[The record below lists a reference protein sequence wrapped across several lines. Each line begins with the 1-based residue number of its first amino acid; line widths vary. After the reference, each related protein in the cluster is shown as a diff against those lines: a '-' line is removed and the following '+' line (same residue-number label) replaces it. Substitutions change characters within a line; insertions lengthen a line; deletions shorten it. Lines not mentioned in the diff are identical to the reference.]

1 MNLKDMADFPQIFT
15 TGGDQALPLDPVKG
29 HNKFFIK
36 PFVEKDSLIRS
47 SCTCAP
53 PTVLAYESAKF
64 YYEKLKAG
72 AITCNEI
79 MDGIRKEISRLY
91 DLPEDTGIVLTP
103 SRYDA

>member
-1 MNLKDMADFPQIFT
+1 MGSANNLKDMIEFPQILT

-53 PTVLAYESAKF
+53 PTVLGYESAK
-64 YYEKLKAG
+64 YHYEKMQSG
-72 AITCNEI
+72 
-79 MDGIRKEISRLY
+79 
-91 DLPEDTGIVLTP
+91 
-103 SRYDA
+103 